1 MKIATFL
8 FVLIAFA
15 SCKKEPTPQP
25 KPTPHYDI
33 TVKMKGSGHFIYSK
47 DDNVIDGNVFFEAD
61 TIIDSSYF
69 AGLCHYTTGGEMNIN
84 ISHGKF
90 CIINCHG
97 YSSSGIEVDNNINH
111 TMVIYST
118 GFSTAEIYPT
128 GDSIKMVLHFGNG
141 SSYQYTL

>member
-1 MKIATFL
+1 MKTATFL

-15 SCKKEPTPQP
+15 SCKKEPTPT
-25 KPTPHYDI
+25 PTPVYDM
-33 TVKMKGSGHFIYSK
+33 TVYMKGSGHFIYSK
-47 DDNVIDGNVFFEAD
+47 DDNVISGKTFFEAD
-61 TIIDSSYF
+61 TLIDSSYF
-69 AGLCHYTTGGEMNIN
+69 TGLCHYTTGGEMTIN

-97 YSSSGIEVDNNINH
+97 YSSTGIQVYNNIH
-111 TMVIYST
+111 HSMCLYSS
-118 GFSTAEIYPT
+118 GFSTAEIYPV